1 MIKKDK
7 SLQFKNKIFIFIL
20 FLIPAFLYSQT
31 NNPPS
36 ITASGRQVFCV
47 GNPINI
53 VTDFSITDTD
63 DTTIASFFIQISSGY
78 QINFDRLELVGSH
91 PNITE

>member
-7 SLQFKNKIFIFIL
+7 SLQFLYKVLIFIL
-20 FLIPAFLYSQT
+20 LMIPSFLYSQT

-36 ITASGRQVFCV
+36 ITADGRQAFCI

-53 VTDFSITDTD
+53 VTAFSITDTD
-63 DTTIASFFIQISSGY
+63 DTTIDK
-78 QINFDRLELVGSH
+78 NNED
-91 PNITE
+91 